1 MTVPHKLAPPSP
13 ADAGGAPAD
22 PKIFPRH
29 ARLFRHIGK
38 GAVPVVLVQ
47 SIAQRLCGLKE
58 ISRTAIY
65 KIQIHPTV
73 VVVVEYGDSGAHG
86 FGQVAEGR
94 DRIIVLPGD
103 SCFLGW
109 PCLEILLL

>member
-94 DRIIVLPGD
+94 DPLIFLPRVTF
-103 SCFLGW
+103 FLR
-109 PCLEILLL
+109 LTFLAILL